1 MKITIQDRRKATFN
15 QLQLMFEEAVSEGPE
30 AIQSHL
36 RDVAF
41 SLGAQAAI
49 ITEPDQ
55 MPQAIND
62 LVAHFGRG
70 IGTVIE
76 EITGNESKFDVAV
89 YAVSSSQH

>member
-1 MKITIQDRRKATFN
+1 MTTKQQRKAVFN
-15 QLQLMFEEAVSEGPE
+15 QLQDMFEEAVAEGPE

-62 LVAHFGRG
+62 LVTHFGRG
-70 IGTVIE
+70 ISTVIE
-76 EITGNESKFDVAV
+76 EVTGKESKLDVAV
-89 YAVSSSQH
+89 YAVSSSQL

>member
-1 MKITIQDRRKATFN
+1 MNSTKQNRKAVFN
-15 QLQLMFEEAVSEGPE
+15 QLQQMFEDAAIEGPE

-41 SLGAQAAI
+41 SLGAQAAVSS
-49 ITEPDQ
+49 EPDQ

-62 LVAHFGRG
+62 LVTQFGRG
-70 IGTVIE
+70 IQTIIQ

-89 YAVSSSQH
+89 YAVQQK

>member
-1 MKITIQDRRKATFN
+1 MTTKQQRKAVFN
-15 QLQLMFEEAVSEGPE
+15 QLQDMFEEAVAEGPR

-36 RDVAF
+36 QDVAF

-49 ITEPDQ
+49 VTEPDQ

-62 LVAHFGRG
+62 LITHFGRG
-70 IGTVIE
+70 IQTIIE

-89 YAVSSSQH
+89 YAVNSSQH